1 MSMYGCALFERKHEK
16 VLKGMEEL
24 DNSDIFTEWYLSFD
38 DIKFEM
44 KLYNIARKPS
54 RKVCRLRDI
63 FYDLAYN
70 EYHYNTDDPYTPD
83 REQSYHFGKM
93 EMFV

>member
-1 MSMYGCALFERKHEK
+1 MYGCALFERKHEK

-93 EMFV
+93 EIFV

>member
-93 EMFV
+93 EIFV